1 MKNELLKLYNGMI
14 DGEKIL
20 IVLSTGLEM
29 YVDFR
34 DVVGKNNDNIII
46 IHPNGVKTVLNPN
59 HIIMVSLILPRR
71 WLSMDK
77 KPKRLYKTQAWQ
89 DYLIDYGNV
98 FYVFACL
105 FVSLVIVV
113 LFVFACAY
121 FNVSFTESGMIRNF
135 LMGGV

>member
-34 DVVGKNNDNIII
+34 DVIGKNNDNIII

-71 WLSMDK
+71 
-77 KPKRLYKTQAWQ
+77 
-89 DYLIDYGNV
+89 
-98 FYVFACL
+98 
-105 FVSLVIVV
+105 
-113 LFVFACAY
+113 
-121 FNVSFTESGMIRNF
+121 
-135 LMGGV
+135 